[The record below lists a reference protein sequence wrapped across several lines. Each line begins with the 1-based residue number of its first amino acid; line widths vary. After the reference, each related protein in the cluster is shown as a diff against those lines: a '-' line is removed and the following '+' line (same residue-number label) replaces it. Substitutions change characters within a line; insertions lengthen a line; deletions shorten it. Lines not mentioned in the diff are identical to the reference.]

1 MAEWCWS
8 RPYRAAN
15 IRARAWR
22 APIVNSLIGVILV
35 AVSDVESTP
44 PGEVGVN
51 LGSRLREARLRSG
64 LTLREVARQLGV
76 SASFVSQLEN
86 GKSQPSVVTLYS
98 LTQLLGVSIDQ
109 MFEPDGAADSPDE
122 QEEGAAP
129 DDADGYLE
137 PREARRHHGDAA
149 ESPAEVNRIRRSDLG
164 SPRDAWPQQ
173 EARPHLT
180 VTNPGSRRRL
190 VMDWGVVWEQL
201 APNSGRYLD
210 FMEIVYPPGASS
222 TNDDHYLRHA
232 GFEFGYLIEG
242 ELEVTCGFEVFT
254 LRPGEALGM
263 DSSVPHLFRNRGSV
277 AARGIWCVHH
287 DH

>member
-1 MAEWCWS
+1 M
-8 RPYRAAN
+8 
-15 IRARAWR
+15 
-22 APIVNSLIGVILV
+22 

-44 PGEVGVN
+44 PVEVGVN

-109 MFEPDGAADSPDE
+109 MFEPGETADSPDE
-122 QEEGAAP
+122 QEAVTGDNGERAA
-129 DDADGYLE
+129 DAPGDAGDISDPGEAMRGY
-137 PREARRHHGDAA
+137 GDAA
-149 ESPAEVNRIRRSDLG
+149 VAPSEVSRISRSDLG

-173 EARPHLT
+173 EARPHCV
-180 VTNPGSRRRL
+180 VTYPGNRRRL
-190 VMDWGVVWEQL
+190 VMDWGVVWDQL

-222 TNDDHYLRHA
+222 TNDHHMLRHT
-232 GFEFGYLIEG
+232 GFEFGYLLEG

-254 LRPGEALGM
+254 LRPGDALGM
-263 DSSVPHLFRNRGSV
+263 DSAVPHLLRNRGSV
-277 AARGIWCVHH
+277 PARGIWCVHH

>member
-1 MAEWCWS
+1 M
-8 RPYRAAN
+8 
-15 IRARAWR
+15 
-22 APIVNSLIGVILV
+22 
-35 AVSDVESTP
+35 AVSDAESTP

-109 MFEPDGAADSPDE
+109 MFEADETADSPDE
-122 QEEGAAP
+122 QEKDKEQVQVQVAVTGDSGERAAGP
-129 DDADGYLE
+129 PGE
-137 PREARRHHGDAA
+137 A
-149 ESPAEVNRIRRSDLG
+149 ESYRDPVEAIRGYGGGGVAVTAVEVSRIRRSDLG
-164 SPRDAWPQQ
+164 SPRDAWPEQ
-173 EARPHLT
+173 EARPHCV
-180 VTNPGSRRRL
+180 VTYPGNRRRL
-190 VMDWGVVWEQL
+190 VMDWGVVWDQL

-222 TNDDHYLRHA
+222 TNDNHMLRHT
-232 GFEFGYLIEG
+232 GYEFGYLLEG

-263 DSSVPHLFRNRGSV
+263 DSAVPHLLRNPGSV
-277 AARGIWCVHH
+277 PARGIWCVHH